1 MENIFTEE
9 YLKNLGDIEITQL
22 PDKLNPDKLLYNE
35 IEQKYTKTCP
45 YCNKAVGLR
54 PLLCQNE
61 YRHDGKWWQFWKPI
75 HYSKRIHVKC
85 DYCGTEWY
93 TPWFPQDL
101 TKKELK
107 KYKKGIKHEKISN
120 V

>member
-9 YLKNLGDIEITQL
+9 YLKTLGDIEILQL

-35 IEQKYTKTCP
+35 IKQKYTKICP
-45 YCNKAVGLR
+45 YCNRAVGLQ
-54 PLLCQNE
+54 PALCQNSF
-61 YRHDGKWWQFWKPI
+61 RHCGKWWQFWNI
-75 HYSKRIHVKC
+75 HYCERVHIIC
-85 DYCGTEWY
+85 DNCGTEWY

-101 TKKELK
+101 TEKELK
-107 KYKKGIKHEKISN
+107 KYKKGIKYEKISN